1 MRARMEAQ
9 LVIEREGWAVDRVRR
24 VTDRL
29 QAALPTD
36 DRLET
41 VVIVSRD
48 HTAFTAPGYTIYIA
62 RHMLDMLP
70 DDGAAAFV
78 IAHELAHHHLGHVSG
93 RYTPGLPFFEA
104 SLPQH
109 ERERHADLHAIEL
122 CIAAGYDPERCILAL
137 QILDAMVLHCGDL
150 EGSLGNPQDP
160 HGEVSRRGYFPT
172 LQRIAHVQAH
182 VPAYRNGVRI
192 VNMLA
197 AERNEASRRR
207 MKKALRIAGSIAA
220 TAALLLLRRR

>member
-1 MRARMEAQ
+1 M
-9 LVIEREGWAVDRVRR
+9 IEREGWAVDRVNR
-24 VTDRL
+24 VTARL
-29 QAALPTD
+29 QAALPEQ
-36 DRLET
+36 DRFET

-48 HTAFTAPGYTIYIA
+48 HTAFTVPGRTIYIS
-62 RHMLDMLP
+62 RDMLDLLP
-70 DDGAAAFV
+70 DDGATAFV
-78 IAHELAHHHLGHVSG
+78 IAHELAHHHLGHLIG
-93 RYTPGLPFFEA
+93 RYVHGLPFFEA

-150 EGSLGNPQDP
+150 EGSLGNPRDP
-160 HGEVSRRGYFPT
+160 DGEVSRRGYFPT

-182 VPAYRNGVRI
+182 VPQYRTGARI
-192 VNMLA
+192 INTLA
-197 AERNEASRRR
+197 AQRSEAASRR
-207 MKKALRIAGSIAA
+207 MKKALKVAGSIAA